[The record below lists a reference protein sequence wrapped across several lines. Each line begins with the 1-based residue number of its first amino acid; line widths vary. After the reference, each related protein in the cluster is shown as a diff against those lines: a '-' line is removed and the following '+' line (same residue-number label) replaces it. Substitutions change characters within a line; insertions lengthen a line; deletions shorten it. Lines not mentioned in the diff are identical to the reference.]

1 MGLKVS
7 TGRGTRVRH
16 STGLEWGEM
25 EKAKK
30 KYPPIKHST
39 GEESPIRHSTGTE
52 MDYRYIKMLRGESSE
67 DEEEESEE
75 RRREAG
81 RLSSIPDHA
90 QEDTTYLDLWAQ
102 QRRQV
107 ALGRFEEVET
117 ERNTP
122 PGAGEQTSKRAGK
135 KVSKEQFKAVDLDY

>member
-16 STGLEWGEM
+16 STGLEWDELA
-25 EKAKK
+25 KAKK
-30 KYPPIKHST
+30 KYTPIRHST
-39 GEESPIRHSTGTE
+39 GEEAPIRHSTGTE

-75 RRREAG
+75 RSGVAS

-90 QEDTTYLDLWAQ
+90 QEDTTYLDLWTQ
-102 QRRQV
+102 QRRQA
-107 ALGRFEEVET
+107 ALGRSEEAET

-122 PGAGEQTSKRAGK
+122 PGAGEQSRKRAGK
-135 KVSKEQFKAVDLDY
+135 KVSKEQFGTVSLDY

>member
-1 MGLKVS
+1 MGLKAS

-16 STGLEWGEM
+16 STGLEWDELA
-25 EKAKK
+25 KAKK
-30 KYPPIKHST
+30 KYTPIKHST
-39 GEESPIRHSTGTE
+39 GEETPIRHSTGTE

-75 RRREAG
+75 RGREAG

-102 QRRQV
+102 QRRQA
-107 ALGRFEEVET
+107 ALGRFEEIET
-117 ERNTP
+117 ERNAP
-122 PGAGEQTSKRAGK
+122 SGPGEQTSKRAGK
-135 KVSKEQFKAVDLDY
+135 KASKGQFRAVDLDY